1 MKLKSLV
8 VLAILLF
15 AVLSHAKEPCL
26 RIYLYDRDGKQ
37 VSEANGFFVARNQL
51 LTLSR
56 FLKGADSAKVGVGGR
71 RFSITKI
78 IGEDGEKGIL
88 KVLTAGEGDLPVF
101 DLAKGDEIS
110 LGEGLSVDGLACK
123 VVATG
128 DSIVAAEGA
137 FEPDAK
143 LTGVPALNEHNEIAG
158 IVGHVD
164 QAKKIAYIE
173 SVNGLKFESCNLNV
187 SDWNRKKDKE
197 YRESP
202 DVLFHGAL
210 LKRAQGKYEE
220 AIALLKKALE
230 KKKGPTGYFELG
242 LCYAKIGKNAEAA
255 KAFEDSVK
263 ISPSADAF
271 FNLGIVYFNQNS
283 YHKAVGAFK
292 ETVKLQP
299 ANAKAHYNLGIA
311 SLALGDLDSAKAE
324 LKALEKLD
332 KNFHEKL
339 KKLIID
345 Q

>member
-8 VLAILLF
+8 ALIILLF

-26 RIYLYDRDGKQ
+26 KIYLYDRDGKQ
-37 VSEANGFFVARNQL
+37 VSEANGFFVAKNQL

-56 FLKGADSAKVGVGGR
+56 FLRGADSAKAGVGGR
-71 RFSITKI
+71 KVSITKI

-88 KVLTAGEGDLPVF
+88 KVLTAGEGDLPRF

-110 LGEGLSVDGLACK
+110 LGEALSVNSLACK

-128 DSIVAAEGA
+128 NSIVAAEGA
-137 FEPDAK
+137 FESDAK
-143 LTGVPALNEHNEIAG
+143 LTGVPVLNKDNEIAG

-164 QAKKIAYIE
+164 PAKKIAYIAP
-173 SVNGLKFESCNLNV
+173 VNDLKFEDCNLSI

-210 LKRAQGKYEE
+210 FKRAEGKYEE
-220 AIALLKKALE
+220 AIVLLKKALE

-242 LCYAKIGKNAEAA
+242 MCYVKTGKNDEAA
-255 KAFEDSVK
+255 KAFEDCVK

-271 FNLGIVYFNQNS
+271 FNLGIVYFNQNF
-283 YHKAVGAFK
+283 YDKAAGAFK
-292 ETVKLQP
+292 EAVKLQP
-299 ANAKAHYNLGIA
+299 ANAKAHYNSGIA
-311 SLALGDLDSAKAE
+311 SLASGDVDSAKAE

-339 KKLIID
+339 KKMIND